1 MNTET
6 MYDLI
11 IVGGG
16 PAGLSAAIYAA
27 RARNKVLIVENGEIG
42 GQITA
47 AGALVNYPGVP
58 NTTGKEVTEAMYEQ
72 ALSFG
77 AQWLATEVTGL
88 ELTDTIKT
96 VHTKKGDYQSL
107 AVLLATGANPQS
119 VGFTGEKEFRGHGV
133 AYCATCDGEF
143 FTDKDIFVVG
153 SGADAIEESI
163 FLTKYGKSITI
174 LVKKAAFDC
183 AQTLVDSLQEYPSIS
198 VKYNSEIVKA
208 GGTDGILSY
217 AEFKNRKDGT
227 TWRYDAPPDD
237 TFGIFVFAGHQP
249 NAVLFGDAI
258 RLDPKGYVLTDGEQ
272 KTTVDGV
279 YAAGDLC
286 VKSLRQV
293 VTATADGAIAATAA
307 LKYCGAMHRQ
317 LKLPKFPPPSA
328 IPATAKK
335 NDPTTV
341 SSPHTAGTFLTA
353 EIRSQVEPILAKITS
368 VVTLQV
374 HGNDTDLSKE
384 LQEAAQEIAA
394 LSEKIKVQTVPQSPE
409 DIPYLSLLKGENT
422 DTGIAFH
429 GVPGGHEFTSFIL
442 ALYNVAGPG
451 QEMDEETK
459 TALADIDATGKK
471 IAMKVLVSLSCTMCP
486 AVVQETQRLAAASS
500 HITAEMFDL
509 QHFPKLKNKYRVM
522 SVPCLVINDHDVHF
536 GKKSMHELLQLLK
549 NV

>member
-27 RARNKVLIVENGEIG
+27 RARNKVLIVEKGEIG

-335 NDPTTV
+335 NDLTTV
-341 SSPHTAGTFLTA
+341 PSPHTAGTFLTA

>member
-27 RARNKVLIVENGEIG
+27 RARNKVLIVEKGEIG

-286 VKSLRQV
+286 VKFLRQV

-341 SSPHTAGTFLTA
+341 PSPHTAGTFLTA
-353 EIRSQVEPILAKITS
+353 EIRGQVEPILAKITS

>member
-27 RARNKVLIVENGEIG
+27 RARNKVLIVEKGEIG

-317 LKLPKFPPPSA
+317 LKLPKFPPTSA

-341 SSPHTAGTFLTA
+341 PSPHTAGTFLTA
-353 EIRSQVEPILAKITS
+353 EIRGQVEPILAKITS

-409 DIPYLSLLKGENT
+409 DMPYLSLLKGENT

>member
-1 MNTET
+1 M
-6 MYDLI
+6 
-11 IVGGG
+11 
-16 PAGLSAAIYAA
+16 
-27 RARNKVLIVENGEIG
+27 
-42 GQITA
+42 
-47 AGALVNYPGVP
+47 
-58 NTTGKEVTEAMYEQ
+58 
-72 ALSFG
+72 
-77 AQWLATEVTGL
+77 
-88 ELTDTIKT
+88 
-96 VHTKKGDYQSL
+96 
-107 AVLLATGANPQS
+107 
-119 VGFTGEKEFRGHGV
+119 
-133 AYCATCDGEF
+133 
-143 FTDKDIFVVG
+143 
-153 SGADAIEESI
+153 
-163 FLTKYGKSITI
+163 
-174 LVKKAAFDC
+174 
-183 AQTLVDSLQEYPSIS
+183 
-198 VKYNSEIVKA
+198 
-208 GGTDGILSY
+208 
-217 AEFKNRKDGT
+217 
-227 TWRYDAPPDD
+227 
-237 TFGIFVFAGHQP
+237 
-249 NAVLFGDAI
+249 
-258 RLDPKGYVLTDGEQ
+258 DPKGYVLTDGEQ

-341 SSPHTAGTFLTA
+341 PSPHTAGTFLTA
-353 EIRSQVEPILAKITS
+353 EIRGQVEPILAKITS

-409 DIPYLSLLKGENT
+409 DMPYLSLLKGENT

>member
-1 MNTET
+1 MNTEM

-27 RARNKVLIVENGEIG
+27 RARNKVLIVEKGEIG

-272 KTTVDGV
+272 KTTVNGV

-341 SSPHTAGTFLTA
+341 LSPHTAGTFLTA

-459 TALADIDATGKK
+459 KTLADIDATGKK